1 VSAKG
6 ANPGEPKSL
15 PKGQFMENVI
25 ERLVN
30 SLKPSH
36 PSKIILFGSHAKG
49 TATSESDVDLM
60 VILDNDDVAK
70 TYQERLDKKLVISKL
85 VREINYETALDI
97 LIYSKEEF
105 RLLKERGNS
114 FLDEIEKSGKVIY
127 EKGS

>member
-1 VSAKG
+1 
-6 ANPGEPKSL
+6 
-15 PKGQFMENVI
+15 MENVI
-25 ERLVN
+25 EKLVN

-36 PSKIILFGSHAKG
+36 PNKIILFGSHAKG
-49 TATSESDVDLM
+49 TASPESDVDLM

-70 TYQERLDKKLVISKL
+70 TYEERINQELFISKL

-97 LIYSKEEF
+97 LVYSKEEF

-114 FLDEIEKSGKVIY
+114 FLNEIEKSGKIIY

>member
-1 VSAKG
+1 
-6 ANPGEPKSL
+6 
-15 PKGQFMENVI
+15 MENVI
-25 ERLVN
+25 EKLVD

-36 PSKIILFGSHAKG
+36 PSKIVLFGSHAKG
-49 TATSESDVDLM
+49 TATPESDVDLM
-60 VILDNDDVAK
+60 VILDNDDVSK
-70 TYQERLDKKLVISKL
+70 TYQERLDKKMVISKL

-97 LIYSKEEF
+97 LVYSKEEF

>member
-1 VSAKG
+1 
-6 ANPGEPKSL
+6 
-15 PKGQFMENVI
+15 MENVI
-25 ERLVN
+25 EKLVN

-36 PSKIILFGSHAKG
+36 PNKIILFGSHAKG

-70 TYQERLDKKLVISKL
+70 TYQERLDKKLSISKL

-97 LIYSKEEF
+97 LVYSKEEW

-114 FLDEIEKSGKVIY
+114 FLNEIEKSGKVVY